1 MDIIFGNSD
10 DEQIDIMRGLNARSP
25 LMSLLITASLISL
38 GGLPIFVG
46 FTSKFYLFNAIGTQ
60 ISLWYVGIAIIT
72 SLISLYYYL
81 HVVRKIYIDNN
92 EDQIAISL
100 PILTKSILVFLLFA
114 LVFLGIYPNILMEF
128 IYHASESL
136 L

>member
-1 MDIIFGNSD
+1 MK
-10 DEQIDIMRGLNARSP
+10 GLHDRSP

-38 GGLPIFVG
+38 GGLPIFAG
-46 FTSKFYLFNAIGTQ
+46 FTSKFYLFNSIGTQ

-81 HVVRKIYIDNN
+81 YVIRKIYIDTNKDKTVIN
-92 EDQIAISL
+92 L
-100 PILTKSILVFLLFA
+100 PILTKGILVFLLFA
-114 LVFLGIYPNILMEF
+114 LIFIGIYPNILMEF